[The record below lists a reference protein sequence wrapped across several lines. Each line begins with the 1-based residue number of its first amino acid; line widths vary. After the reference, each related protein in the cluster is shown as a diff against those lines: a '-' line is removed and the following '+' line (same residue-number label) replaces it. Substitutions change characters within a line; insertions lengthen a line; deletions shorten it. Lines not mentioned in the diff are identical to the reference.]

1 MLNHKTFAKTKLT
14 NPILSAVTAAV
25 LLFSAIGFAHDQHI
39 FNQDKQ
45 ISVYNL
51 HDKSKTIYQVDDK
64 RFTWEQLSSLQ
75 QAKLTEI
82 ENKLKQAENAFAY
95 NDPKVGALLKEIEV
109 QAKAIEKEAKAIE
122 LATIQIDKKTASF
135 ADISRWSQQLSNT
148 SQINEQAIKEKS
160 KALQQLEQQLPKV
173 DKEQVAQLEQHS
185 QELELALIDIA
196 STL

>member
-14 NPILSAVTAAV
+14 NSILSAVTAV
-25 LLFSAIGFAHDQHI
+25 ILLFSAIGFAHEQQI

-64 RFTWEQLSSLQ
+64 RFTWEQLSSSQ

-95 NDPKVGALLKEIEV
+95 NDPKVDALLKEIEV

-135 ADISRWSQQLSNT
+135 ADISRWSQQLSST
-148 SQINEQAIKEKS
+148 AQINEQAIKEKS

-173 DKEQVAQLEQHS
+173 DKGQVALLEQHS